1 MSYLPRHAL
10 HLHTLRIDEDRAGI
24 ARDAFLNAMTAQNIG
39 VGVPYLSL
47 PEHAYFQ
54 QTLNWRPEAYPHAL
68 RVGRQAVSRPLSAR
82 LADADVDNVIAAV
95 RRCLGRA

>member
-1 MSYLPRHAL
+1 MSYLPRHGL

-54 QTLNWRPEAYPHAL
+54 QTLSWRPEAYPHAL